1 MKTLINLLLLIVSI
15 ALSSCG
21 SGDSQK
27 TESTIEKP
35 ILEVKKVLNMS
46 VSELEKVLGKI
57 SKKEKV
63 KGYPCENAN
72 CERVF
77 FEKEKYEVIFKE
89 GKIDRITINDT
100 PNLSNDENAI
110 TKLGLPKTNP
120 SFMNLG
126 TVVGYSFIEGIYEI
140 NFNTNFIYIIVNPT
154 K

>member
-1 MKTLINLLLLIVSI
+1 MKTLIRLLLLTVSI
-15 ALSSCG
+15 SLSSCG

-27 TESTIEKP
+27 KESTNEKP
-35 ILEVKKVLNMS
+35 ILEVKTVLNMS

-57 SKKEKV
+57 TKKEKV

-100 PNLSNDENAI
+100 QNLSTDENAI
-110 TKLGLPKTNP
+110 TKLGLPKTTP
-120 SFMNLG
+120 SFMNSG
-126 TVVGYSFIEGIYEI
+126 TVVRYSSIEGIYEI
-140 NFNTNFIYIIVNPT
+140 NFNTNFIYIIVNPA